1 VSSALL
7 KLGDELIADLITVMP
22 PSTSTYREYDLSH
35 YGLYPLWLSLNL
47 TRSNEDS
54 NTTPPRP
61 TATSSSHLTPPVGPE
76 LPASSNST
84 GSRRET
90 VKQGSSAWSNV
101 ARSTNVPSPVQKSGN
116 SPQNLPSAEQ
126 ENGFQEAV
134 LAINEKRTDNG
145 QLGSIGSG
153 KLPPTDKEAQRRM
166 MVVICG
172 EGRDKAVI
180 SEVNR

>member
-1 VSSALL
+1 
-7 KLGDELIADLITVMP
+7 MP

-47 TRSNEDS
+47 TRTAEGGP

-61 TATSSSHLTPPVGPE
+61 TTTSSTYLTPPVGPE
-76 LPASSNST
+76 LPASSGST

-101 ARSTNVPSPVQKSGN
+101 TRSPNTPSPVQKGN
-116 SPQNLPSAEQ
+116 SPQNLPSTEQ
-126 ENGFQEAV
+126 ENGFREAV

-172 EGRDKAVI
+172 EGRDKAAV
-180 SEVNR
+180 SEVNRWAISTDTSQHGAKLMM